1 MIRTFA
7 AAAAAALFLTAPV
20 AARAGGFLEGS
31 VGQGYEY
38 KPVSAAMPTNLM
50 LTPGYQVASVLSLEC
65 GLVAAM
71 GSVKNA
77 KGSFDIQVRPM
88 AELSAPLFPLYAKA
102 IFSVN
107 GLSQKPVKIGYG
119 GALGWRLGLAGVG
132 IFLEAGLLPTN
143 VETTVLGVTRNELI
157 WQVEGRAGVRFGG

>member
-1 MIRTFA
+1 MRQLFA
-7 AAAAAALFLTAPV
+7 TVITAALLAAPA
-20 AARAGGFLEGS
+20 AARAGAFIEGS
-31 VGQGYEY
+31 LGQGYEY
-38 KPVSAAMPTNLM
+38 KPVSAAMPTNVM

-65 GLVAAM
+65 GLVAAL

-77 KGSFDIQVRPM
+77 KGSFDIQLRPM

-107 GLSQKPVKIGYG
+107 GLSQKPVKLGYG

-132 IFLEAGLLPTN
+132 IFLEAGLIPTN

-157 WQVEGRAGVRFGG
+157 WQVEGRAGVRLGG

>member
-1 MIRTFA
+1 MRKLFTA
-7 AAAAAALFLTAPV
+7 AIAVATLAAPAAT
-20 AARAGGFLEGS
+20 RAGAFLEGS
-31 VGQGYEY
+31 IGQGYEY

-65 GLVAAM
+65 GLVATL

-77 KGSFDIQVRPM
+77 KGDFDIQLRPM

-102 IFSVN
+102 IFSIN
-107 GLSQKPVKIGYG
+107 GLSQKPVKLGYG
-119 GALGWRLGLAGVG
+119 AALGWRVALAGIG
-132 IFLEAGLLPTN
+132 IFLEAGLIPTN
-143 VETTVLGVTRNELI
+143 VETTVLGVTRNELL